1 VHDLPVQR
9 SGPQG
14 NRQRYFDIANVTPAL
29 YVGNQVL
36 DIKDG
41 SYVVGKI
48 TCYTPPEDTDENE
61 VGEPLWRI
69 EFDNYENQ
77 DWTRDELATGLEL
90 CNRLR
95 GSIA

>member
-1 VHDLPVQR
+1 M
-9 SGPQG
+9 
-14 NRQRYFDIANVTPAL
+14 
-29 YVGNQVL
+29 
-36 DIKDG
+36 
-41 SYVVGKI
+41 VGKI

-69 EFDNYENQ
+69 EFDNYETQ